1 MDPESNKRSRDE
13 FEEQS
18 GYVNE
23 SRFPPQQQSFSY
35 ESKRQRIDPAQ
46 ELINNVCKDI
56 RRLGENS
63 NVATQIDDVNYI
75 SNPIVAEFE
84 KIESLRNAILSTMYA
99 LIIEQPHKIS
109 ALSNLVF
116 ICNAKNFVIA
126 KYVVEYLHTKMQ
138 LLLDSIGGEV
148 QEDISREHAGV
159 FNNIKSILKFF
170 GAISPIVEDYS
181 VINVLKQFLQFAI
194 DMQSESDKRNGIA
207 QEIYYNVLIATP
219 YLLSNDKS
227 EELHGY
233 LNDIIE
239 LADKFPIIEPES
251 NILIQPFDNKMDNL
265 EIPYQPKKMVN
276 LILPALKQ
284 LQAED
289 WQLKLFLD
297 FEPFLEPVLKTILD
311 SNAISK
317 DIVKHKLPQL
327 SLPSMEKMNI
337 SKPRNED
344 SIDRIW
350 QQNSR
355 VLLQVYN
362 QGTEFETVPTIESYI
377 GLFFKDLSFDILTNL
392 SFNKTEASIQLSIL
406 DLFFNKELFSPMGT
420 SINELTEIHHKNRT
434 GENATPLSTW
444 KIEDIA
450 VESILTMIF
459 QLPHTLH
466 REIYYYTVLISCCKE
481 SPESMAPVFGRA
493 IRYFYNN
500 LQTLDFELKIRFLDW
515 MTTQISNFEFS
526 WKWDEWV
533 QDSQEFSKLKYHP
546 KKNFIKNLIAKEIRL
561 SNKKRIKES
570 FIDVV
575 DDEVVPFEEFY
586 QYLDISVVRNARD
599 YIINYDSALYGDS
612 EEIRTKI
619 TEMYDAK
626 QATLATKS
634 NVSFQDEIFY
644 NFTNPELPLSNVASQ
659 VYEFLVSHYKSNKEM
674 NELYNSVL
682 EQIQQVQSGQLD
694 AMVSVDI
701 PNPVKFVINL
711 FFQTYAYIGS
721 RSIYSEVSILDR
733 DVDKLKFLSGQPITS
748 AKKVANPDDEFEKLY
763 LSDDEV
769 TNRQNWIIDAIF
781 RIWVHQSQVIFLILE
796 YLIEFEILDP
806 KYLID
811 KAFKT
816 NLIIDNVS
824 CIESVNRI
832 LETSKPPVLKQLMIE
847 IFTIVVSKLNE
858 LDLGVDDVV
867 HIDELNEDNS
877 SEVDKQW
884 LFYEYLGLL
893 KSYFRKYIKNQAEAN
908 GEEVLQDIK
917 NVFNGLENI
926 PARIEILG
934 WFKEI
939 S

>member
-126 KYVVEYLHTKMQ
+126 NHIT
-138 LLLDSIGGEV
+138 
-148 QEDISREHAGV
+148 HC
-159 FNNIKSILKFF
+159 
-170 GAISPIVEDYS
+170 EDYS

-337 SKPRNED
+337 YKPRNED

-377 GLFFKDLSFDILTNL
+377 GLFFKDLSL
-392 SFNKTEASIQLSIL
+392 
-406 DLFFNKELFSPMGT
+406 
-420 SINELTEIHHKNRT
+420 
-434 GENATPLSTW
+434 
-444 KIEDIA
+444 
-450 VESILTMIF
+450 
-459 QLPHTLH
+459 
-466 REIYYYTVLISCCKE
+466 IY
-481 SPESMAPVFGRA
+481 
-493 IRYFYNN
+493 
-500 LQTLDFELKIRFLDW
+500 
-515 MTTQISNFEFS
+515 
-526 WKWDEWV
+526 
-533 QDSQEFSKLKYHP
+533 
-546 KKNFIKNLIAKEIRL
+546 
-561 SNKKRIKES
+561 
-570 FIDVV
+570 
-575 DDEVVPFEEFY
+575 
-586 QYLDISVVRNARD
+586 
-599 YIINYDSALYGDS
+599 
-612 EEIRTKI
+612 
-619 TEMYDAK
+619 
-626 QATLATKS
+626 
-634 NVSFQDEIFY
+634 
-644 NFTNPELPLSNVASQ
+644 
-659 VYEFLVSHYKSNKEM
+659 
-674 NELYNSVL
+674 
-682 EQIQQVQSGQLD
+682 
-694 AMVSVDI
+694 
-701 PNPVKFVINL
+701 
-711 FFQTYAYIGS
+711 
-721 RSIYSEVSILDR
+721 
-733 DVDKLKFLSGQPITS
+733 
-748 AKKVANPDDEFEKLY
+748 
-763 LSDDEV
+763 
-769 TNRQNWIIDAIF
+769 
-781 RIWVHQSQVIFLILE
+781 
-796 YLIEFEILDP
+796 
-806 KYLID
+806 
-811 KAFKT
+811 
-816 NLIIDNVS
+816 
-824 CIESVNRI
+824 
-832 LETSKPPVLKQLMIE
+832 
-847 IFTIVVSKLNE
+847 
-858 LDLGVDDVV
+858 
-867 HIDELNEDNS
+867 
-877 SEVDKQW
+877 
-884 LFYEYLGLL
+884 
-893 KSYFRKYIKNQAEAN
+893 
-908 GEEVLQDIK
+908 
-917 NVFNGLENI
+917 
-926 PARIEILG
+926 
-934 WFKEI
+934 
-939 S
+939 